1 MNAFLSVLIIQY
13 SYIIPILSCQFQQ
26 SYLTVSN
33 FVYVF
38 YCTYRRTPA
47 SLWSYCKMSSSSSS
61 SEEETLIA
69 ALQTNPYDAETF
81 SKLITLLRARWENGK
96 EEDENENENQKIT
109 KESLQ
114 QYREMY
120 ALNCC
125 PEAEFWLDW
134 INDQISSSTSSKDD
148 LNCLDVLFKRAM
160 HACPHES
167 IVKAYVENANHRLE
181 AELMNEDEVRIVLEH
196 AISICGGDIV
206 HGTHLWSSLVE
217 LELSELED
225 LMETSASPESIRKA
239 KEAVVQTFRRQFS
252 LPLLGNNMALKSL
265 ETVLSEICVS
275 SDVEWIKPDL
285 LLEKYKRSEDQ
296 LTKVILY
303 EQKVT
308 SDEFKSLFLEEKV
321 ASWRAYIKLE
331 MDDNNLTRV
340 QRLYERALLVCQGS
354 MELWKEYLDFAEN
367 VIKQWYVNVI
377 LLDIQGHSFFS
388 SIVNIQH
395 ILPIDTLYTCT
406 LPIDTLYTYT
416 L

>member
-1 MNAFLSVLIIQY
+1 
-13 SYIIPILSCQFQQ
+13 
-26 SYLTVSN
+26 
-33 FVYVF
+33 
-38 YCTYRRTPA
+38 
-47 SLWSYCKMSSSSSS
+47 MSS
-61 SEEETLIA
+61 EETLIA
-69 ALQTNPYDAETF
+69 ALQTNPYEAETF
-81 SKLITLLRARWENGK
+81 SKLITLLRARLESGN
-96 EEDENENENQKIT
+96 EEDENQGIT

-120 ALNCC
+120 TLNCC
-125 PEAEFWLDW
+125 PEMEFWLDW
-134 INDQISSSTSSKDD
+134 INDQISSSTASKDD
-148 LNCLDVLFKRAM
+148 FNSLDVLFKRAM

-181 AELMNEDEVRIVLEH
+181 AELMNEDEVRMVLEH
-196 AISICGGDIV
+196 AISICGGDVV
-206 HGTHLWSSLVE
+206 HGSHLWTTLVE

-252 LPLLGNNMALKSL
+252 LPLLGNNTALKSL

-285 LLEKYKRSEDQ
+285 LLEKYKRSEEQ

-308 SDEFKSLFLEEKV
+308 SDEFKSLSLDEKV
-321 ASWRAYIKLE
+321 ASWKVYIKVE

-367 VIKQWYVNVI
+367 VIKQW
-377 LLDIQGHSFFS
+377 
-388 SIVNIQH
+388 
-395 ILPIDTLYTCT
+395 
-406 LPIDTLYTYT
+406 
-416 L
+416 